1 VVSLIFELAL
11 SAITDSVQ
19 ALVEALNEFEGG
31 VVVVSHDQSLVS
43 QVCQLLYLVENG
55 GVHRW
60 ERGLD
65 AYVDKVL
72 AAARKV

>member
-1 VVSLIFELAL
+1 
-11 SAITDSVQ
+11 
-19 ALVEALNEFEGG
+19 